1 MVKCL
6 PATRETWVLF
16 LGRKDP
22 LEKEMAIHSSTL
34 AWKIPWTEKPDR
46 LQSMG
51 LQRVGHNWATSLHC
65 RDGFPWWRMVKN
77 LPAKAGNARDTGL
90 IPGLGMSPGVGND
103 IPLQYSCLENSM
115 HRGAWWATVHGITKS
130 RTWLSTHSPAET
142 THLCCLPPLAVY
154 KCCCKC
160 PHKWLLVH
168 IFLLKTL
175 MLGKIESGRRRRW
188 QRTRWL
194 DGITNSM
201 DMSLSKLWVMV
212 KDREAWHATVHGV
225 AKSQTQLSDGT
236 ENGWFTILC

>member
-1 MVKCL
+1 M
-6 PATRETWVLF
+6 PETRVWS
-16 LGRKDP
+16 LGWECP
-22 LEKEMAIHSSTL
+22 THWEWE
-34 AWKIPWTEKPDR
+34 
-46 LQSMG
+46 
-51 LQRVGHNWATSLHC
+51 
-65 RDGFPWWRMVKN
+65 
-77 LPAKAGNARDTGL
+77 
-90 IPGLGMSPGVGND
+90 GND

-130 RTWLSTHSPAET
+130 RTWLSTHSTVE
-142 THLCCLPPLAVY
+142 THLGCLPPLAVY

-201 DMSLSKLWVMV
+201 DMSLSKLWGMV
-212 KDREAWHATVHGV
+212 KDREAWHATCYSPWSC
-225 AKSQTQLSDGT
+225 KESDTT
-236 ENGWFTILC
+236 EWRSSKWLIYNIVLISSMRPSDSVIYFFRQYSIRSYYKILNVFPYAI